1 MSGKW
6 KPNPNASPFVP
17 RAPFES
23 RQLAASVVDSSSW
36 KRSRRT
42 TYQKPWRT
50 RVCQTFLLA
59 ILLLTLVVNVV
70 FLLDASAQFRS
81 TEGKL
86 QNEAVRTASNEEGL
100 SSERRRQVMGKQAA
114 KERFVRR
121 EMRITLS
128 SGKDLASIAVD
139 GTNVI
144 EATDGD
150 KDRGMHVAVLHQAT
164 GSVMAVRHFDTYV
177 DKGDDAMILFINMVS
192 DGRILCMIVKDEGS
206 FSLKKPARQ
215 LLTNLGSQYGNALG
229 WRDMWAFVTQKRG
242 SVYGEKI
249 SKNPTVTEWGESVTL
264 EAIVP
269 TQSVSESECNWP
281 ESEENDRRKVFC
293 NKFEGYGS
301 LCDCHNPSPI
311 VIDPRP
317 LMNNRVANVPV
328 AVIASNRPFYLY
340 RMLRSLFAA
349 YGAPDKSMVTVF
361 IDGFN
366 EEPAAIAQ
374 IFGVQGIQHAPQ
386 SQKNGRISQHYKAS
400 LTSSF
405 SLYPTAEYL
414 IIIEEDLDVSLDFFS
429 YFSQT
434 LKLLE
439 EDESVYCVSA
449 WNDQGYDH
457 SCKDSSLLYRVE
469 TMPGLGWILKR
480 KMFEDELEPQ
490 WPTPDKLWDWDMWMR
505 LPQVRKGR
513 ECIVPD
519 VSRTYH
525 FGSTG
530 LNMNTYFQDA
540 YFKKHSLN
548 TQPDV
553 QLRDVDSLKKEK
565 YEGVIQNLLSSA
577 EVLDHSKLP
586 CNEDFVPDTTDKT
599 YVFYILMNE
608 ATDYH
613 MWMQVAKCFQLW
625 DLDARGFHRGLW
637 RFFMKSNHILV
648 VGAPYSPYSVMKPS
662 SVKPIYMEKKKDIE

>member
-6 KPNPNASPFVP
+6 KPNPNAVPYVP
-17 RAPFES
+17 R
-23 RQLAASVVDSSSW
+23 RQPQPWEPAAATVVDLGG
-36 KRSRRT
+36 SRRP
-42 TYQKPWRT
+42 KVHRPPWRT
-50 RVCQTFLLA
+50 RICQSFLLMV
-59 ILLLTLVVNVV
+59 LLLTLVVNVAFV
-70 FLLDASAQFRS
+70 VDTSRRFRYAEELELQRSLTSRPSHAAQ
-81 TEGKL
+81 T
-86 QNEAVRTASNEEGL
+86 
-100 SSERRRQVMGKQAA
+100 SERRRQVMAA
-114 KERFVRR
+114 KEQLARR
-121 EMRITLS
+121 DMRISLT
-128 SGKDLASIAVD
+128 SGKDLASVAVD

-144 EATDGD
+144 EATDAD
-150 KDRGMHVAVLHQAT
+150 KDRGIHVAVLHQST

-177 DKGDDAMILFINMVS
+177 DKGDEAMVLFINMVS
-192 DGRILCMIVKDEGS
+192 DGRILCLVVKDEGS
-206 FSLKKPARQ
+206 FSLKDAAKR
-215 LLTNLGSQYGNALG
+215 LLKNLGSQYGSSLG
-229 WRDMWAFVTQKRG
+229 WRDMWAFVAQKRG
-242 SVYGEKI
+242 SVYGERINK
-249 SKNPTVTEWGESVTL
+249 SPSASEWAQPVTL

-269 TQSVSESECNWP
+269 TQPGDKAECDWP
-281 ESEENDRRKVFC
+281 ESDENDRRRLFC

-317 LMNNRVANVPV
+317 LSNNRVADVPV

-349 YGAPDKSMVTVF
+349 YGAPTSSMVTVF

-374 IFGVQGIQHAPQ
+374 LFGVRGIQHAPQ
-386 SQKNGRISQHYKAS
+386 SQKNGRIAQHYKAS
-400 LTSSF
+400 LTGAF
-405 SLYPTAEYL
+405 SLYPTSQYL
-414 IIIEEDLDVSLDFFS
+414 IIIEEDLDVSLDFFG

-434 LKLLE
+434 RRLLE

-457 SCKDSSLLYRVE
+457 SSKDPTLLYRVE

-480 KMFEDELEPQ
+480 RMYEDELEPQ

-505 LPQVRKGR
+505 LPQIRKGR
-513 ECIVPD
+513 ECIIPD

-540 YFKKHSLN
+540 YFKKHTLN

-553 QLRDVDSLKKEK
+553 KLRDVSSLKKDS
-565 YEGVIQNLLSSA
+565 YEHVIEELLGNADS
-577 EVLDHSKLP
+577 LDHSKLP
-586 CNEDFVPDTTDKT
+586 CDEDFVPDTTDKT
-599 YVFYILMNE
+599 YVFYIQMNG
-608 ATDYH
+608 ASDYQT
-613 MWMQVAKCFQLW
+613 WMQVAKCFRLW
-625 DLDARGFHRGLW
+625 DLDARGFHNGLW

-648 VGAPYSPYSVMKPS
+648 VGVPYSPYSKYKPS
-662 SVKPIYMEKKKDIE
+662 SVSPIYLKKEKKVSE